1 MADDVTAPGTGA
13 KFATDDIGGTHYPR
27 GKHGFGADG
36 EYSDVSDASPLPVA
50 QTGVATEAK
59 QDASISATGKL
70 GSAKSWYAITPDGN
84 ADLNPIPDAIMCTG
98 AAGNVVLKGS
108 DGNTVTF
115 PISAGQILPLS
126 PTRVVATGTTAGGLI
141 ALIA

>member
-1 MADDVTAPGTGA
+1 MPDNLTLNGTSFRSKEAGGGHSMAMVPTDEDGSFFGTSN
-13 KFATDDIGGTHYPR
+13 PM
-27 GKHGFGADG
+27 
-36 EYSDVSDASPLPVA
+36 PVA
-50 QTGVATEAK
+50 DSASAT
-59 QDASISATGKL
+59 ATGKL
-70 GSAKSWYAITPDGN
+70 GSAKSWYVITPDGN

-108 DGNTVTF
+108 DGNNVVF
-115 PISAGQILPLS
+115 PITTGQILPLA

>member
-1 MADDVTAPGTGA
+1 MVDNVTAPGTGA
-13 KFATDDIGGTHYPR
+13 TFATDDVGGTHYPR
-27 GKHGFGADG
+27 TKIAHGADG
-36 EYSDVSDASPLPVA
+36 TATDVSDANPLPVE
-50 QTGVATEAK
+50 QPGVATEAK

-70 GSAKSWYAITPDGN
+70 GSAKIWYTITPDGN

-108 DGNTVTF
+108 DGNNVVF
-115 PISAGQILPLS
+115 PITTGQILPLA